1 MADIV
6 KPEVRSKIMS
16 RIKGRD
22 TKPEIAIRKALHRR
36 GFRFRKNVRE
46 LPGSPDIV
54 LPKWRTVIFVHGCYW
69 HRHPGCAKATMP
81 STNVEFWS
89 AKFKG
94 NIDRDRR
101 NVESLLSNGWRVG
114 IIWECVIGK
123 SPNDV
128 LLDSVSKFVRNTE
141 LKLGV
146 FE

>member
-1 MADIV
+1 MTDIV

-54 LPKWRTVIFVHGCYW
+54 LPKWRTVLFVHGCYW

-89 AKFKG
+89 TKFKG

-123 SPNDV
+123 SPDDV
-128 LLDSVSKFVRNTE
+128 LLDSVSRFVQNSE